1 MSRGHAAAVG
11 FGVLLLVA
19 SLAAGPAAGTA
30 GADADGPTIEEVA
43 LPSESVAD
51 RVDGRVYVWASEL
64 DSLTVEVDSG
74 GATARVGLCVE
85 AEDPSNGTTV
95 RVACRDQLV
104 FERNGTVRIS
114 LGGWGANQ
122 SGPREVGL
130 ALRAPDGGRVL
141 DRHRLSVVVLTRGGD
156 LDGDGLTDGQEL
168 ENGTGVDLKDTDKDG
183 LLDGTEVREYGT
195 DPLSE
200 DTDADGLQ
208 DAREINGGTN
218 ATDPDTDGDGLT
230 DGAEVDDYGSDPTA
244 ADTDG
249 DGLDDG
255 TEVREYGTDPTAA
268 DTDGDGLTDI
278 EEIEEYGTDP
288 TAADTDGDGLIDT
301 EEIEEYGT
309 DPTTADTDGDGLD
322 DGTEVEEYG
331 SDPTDTDTDGDGLDD
346 GTEVLE
352 YGTDPTDTDTD
363 GDRLGDSLEVS
374 LGLDPTSGLTTP
386 TALVGLAALVLGAF
400 GIVRN
405 RVLPVTG
412 LGGGAGAAEDSAED
426 GEDSAG
432 DGDDQ
437 GEDSDGD
444 DQGEDSDG
452 DGGLASAGDD
462 AATPTDSPL
471 LTDEDRVRR
480 LLGENGG
487 RLPQAEVVERTEWSK
502 SKVSRLLS
510 RMEEDGEIEKITLG
524 RENLIVLEDE
534 VPGGT
539 DERPEE

>member
-11 FGVLLLVA
+11 LGVLLLVA

-51 RVDGRVYVWASEL
+51 RVDGRVYVWASEF

-156 LDGDGLTDGQEL
+156 LDADGLTDGQEL

-255 TEVREYGTDPTAA
+255 TEV
-268 DTDGDGLTDI
+268 
-278 EEIEEYGTDP
+278 
-288 TAADTDGDGLIDT
+288 
-301 EEIEEYGT
+301 
-309 DPTTADTDGDGLD
+309 
-322 DGTEVEEYG
+322 
-331 SDPTDTDTDGDGLDD
+331 
-346 GTEVLE
+346 
-352 YGTDPTDTDTD
+352 
-363 GDRLGDSLEVS
+363 
-374 LGLDPTSGLTTP
+374 
-386 TALVGLAALVLGAF
+386 
-400 GIVRN
+400 
-405 RVLPVTG
+405 
-412 LGGGAGAAEDSAED
+412 
-426 GEDSAG
+426 
-432 DGDDQ
+432 
-437 GEDSDGD
+437 
-444 DQGEDSDG
+444 
-452 DGGLASAGDD
+452 
-462 AATPTDSPL
+462 
-471 LTDEDRVRR
+471 
-480 LLGENGG
+480 
-487 RLPQAEVVERTEWSK
+487 
-502 SKVSRLLS
+502 
-510 RMEEDGEIEKITLG
+510 
-524 RENLIVLEDE
+524 
-534 VPGGT
+534 
-539 DERPEE
+539 

>member
-1 MSRGHAAAVG
+1 VLQEAA
-11 FGVLLLVA
+11 
-19 SLAAGPAAGTA
+19 
-30 GADADGPTIEEVA
+30 
-43 LPSESVAD
+43 
-51 RVDGRVYVWASEL
+51 
-64 DSLTVEVDSG
+64 
-74 GATARVGLCVE
+74 
-85 AEDPSNGTTV
+85 
-95 RVACRDQLV
+95 
-104 FERNGTVRIS
+104 
-114 LGGWGANQ
+114 
-122 SGPREVGL
+122 
-130 ALRAPDGGRVL
+130 
-141 DRHRLSVVVLTRGGD
+141 
-156 LDGDGLTDGQEL
+156 
-168 ENGTGVDLKDTDKDG
+168 
-183 LLDGTEVREYGT
+183 
-195 DPLSE
+195 
-200 DTDADGLQ
+200 
-208 DAREINGGTN
+208 
-218 ATDPDTDGDGLT
+218 
-230 DGAEVDDYGSDPTA
+230 
-244 ADTDG
+244 
-249 DGLDDG
+249 
-255 TEVREYGTDPTAA
+255 TDPTAA

-278 EEIEEYGTDP
+278 EEIEEYD
-288 TAADTDGDGLIDT
+288 
-301 EEIEEYGT
+301 T
-309 DPTTADTDGDGLD
+309 DPTTA
-322 DGTEVEEYG
+322 
-331 SDPTDTDTDGDGLDD
+331 DTDGDGLDD

-412 LGGGAGAAEDSAED
+412 LGDGAGAAENSAED
-426 GEDSAG
+426 GEDSAEDG
-432 DGDDQ
+432 DGD
-437 GEDSDGD
+437 GEGD

-462 AATPTDSPL
+462 AAPPTDSPL

-534 VPGGT
+534 APGGT